1 MNEETGTQTEAQA
14 PTTHDDG
21 TVEGLSL
28 NEIRA
33 KMAAEIPGDEPESS
47 DESGNISTPPEKPVE
62 EPKAAEEPR
71 AAKAIANAI
80 KREAEA
86 KRAIKEAEEKAHR
99 AQDILDKALKVKSG
113 EVDPDEL
120 LAALGVDYR
129 FITEAKFK
137 NAKPE
142 PDKAEQALSEIEQ
155 LKASLAKREQE
166 LEQRRVQQE
175 ESYAMQQL
183 GAKAREVIAAGG
195 DRYDAIKA
203 YGYEDKVVELQI
215 AHYKATAESGQPEV
229 LTMEQAADTL
239 EQTLAAE
246 LQKAAST
253 KYFRSANPQ
262 LATSVKVAS
271 RPSTIT
277 NTLVGTVE
285 PPQQET
291 GISLAEARRRI
302 LAMME

>member
-1 MNEETGTQTEAQA
+1 MNENESAPSAETAAPETESAQ
-14 PTTHDDG
+14 
-21 TVEGLSL
+21 EGLSL
-28 NEIRA
+28 AEIRQQMMDA
-33 KMAAEIPGDEPESS
+33 LPDDEPESGS
-47 DESGNISTPPEKPVE
+47 ITTPEKPAE
-62 EPKAAEEPR
+62 EPKAEEPR

-86 KRAIKEAEEKAHR
+86 KRAIKEAGEKSQR
-99 AQDILDKALKVKSG
+99 AQDILDKALRVKSG

-120 LAALGVDYR
+120 LAALGIDYR

-166 LEQRRVQQE
+166 LEYRRVQQE

-215 AHYKATAESGQPEV
+215 AHYKATAEAGQPEV

-271 RPSTIT
+271 RPSTLS
-277 NTLVGTVE
+277 NTLTGTARAE
-285 PPQQET
+285 PPENT
-291 GISLAEARRRI
+291 SMSLAEARKRI
-302 LAMME
+302 LDMLE